1 MKTPHLDSGCREND
15 WPTMPNR
22 GGELT
27 GKEMRAKKRINR
39 EFKTV
44 FMNGKQVRI
53 RREPTIDG
61 QFVEEFI
68 RHNAD
73 PIWLLQNEMY
83 ELLDEH
89 ESGKDQTADAVPE

>member
-1 MKTPHLDSGCREND
+1 MA
-15 WPTMPNR
+15 NR
-22 GGELT
+22 GGKRT
-27 GKEMRAKKRINR
+27 GEEMKAKKRINR

-73 PIWLLQNEMY
+73 PIWLVLNEMY

>member
-1 MKTPHLDSGCREND
+1 MK
-15 WPTMPNR
+15 
-22 GGELT
+22 
-27 GKEMRAKKRINR
+27 AKKRKNR
-39 EFKTV
+39 EFNTV

-68 RHNAD
+68 RRNAD

-89 ESGKDQTADAVPE
+89 ESEKDKTPDTAPE

>member
-1 MKTPHLDSGCREND
+1 MA
-15 WPTMPNR
+15 NR
-22 GGELT
+22 GGERT
-27 GKEMRAKKRINR
+27 GKEMKAKKRINR

-61 QFVEEFI
+61 QSVEEFL

>member
-1 MKTPHLDSGCREND
+1 MK
-15 WPTMPNR
+15 
-22 GGELT
+22 
-27 GKEMRAKKRINR
+27 AKKRKNR
-39 EFKTV
+39 EFDIV
-44 FMNGKQVRI
+44 FMNGKQVKI

-61 QFVEEFI
+61 QSVDEFI

-89 ESGKDQTADAVPE
+89 ESGKDKTP

>member
-1 MKTPHLDSGCREND
+1 MI
-15 WPTMPNR
+15 
-22 GGELT
+22 
-27 GKEMRAKKRINR
+27 AKKRISR
-39 EFKTV
+39 EFNMV
-44 FMNGKQVRI
+44 FINGKQVRI

-61 QFVEEFI
+61 QSVEEFI